1 MGPRIMTSEEKAAKE
16 TEEIPADDPPDYSDQ
31 DMCVNQNQDDNPKR
45 KGSIWQT
52 AKNKIKITPKDATP
66 VDWKLIGLVFISMV
80 RHVLLIR
87 FSATCIISN
96 IVSNLNY
103 WLCHLRQYSMI

>member
-16 TEEIPADDPPDYSDQ
+16 TEEILADDPPDYSDQ
-31 DMCVNQNQDDNPKR
+31 DMRVNQNQDDNPKR

-80 RHVLLIR
+80 RHVLLI
-87 FSATCIISN
+87 
-96 IVSNLNY
+96 
-103 WLCHLRQYSMI
+103 